1 MEYVAYMRELR
12 NECSVLVG
20 RPEGRSPLEKLK
32 CWLGVPLKWVL
43 THSLP
48 KSTIVDLIIHA

>member
-1 MEYVAYMRELR
+1 MGKIDSGYELHNVANSAAYYQYMGSMSYLF
-12 NECSVLVG
+12 
-20 RPEGRSPLEKLK
+20 
-32 CWLGVPLKWVL
+32 L

>member
-1 MEYVAYMRELR
+1 MQTNTWKFWVSRIMTSSLGLIEYWALDLCYT
-12 NECSVLVG
+12 CT
-20 RPEGRSPLEKLK
+20 
-32 CWLGVPLKWVL
+32 L

>member
-1 MEYVAYMRELR
+1 MEYVAYVRELR

-32 CWLGVPLKWVL
+32 MLVWCTIKMGLKE
-43 THSLP
+43 TR
-48 KSTIVDLIIHA
+48 